1 MFLIVLKT
9 YSQTNISLFDVT
21 LTNGNPTINFD
32 VEKQFN
38 KYHATILIPYSD
50 SQFVEN
56 KETGAKRFFNAR
68 IGHFVYSVEES
79 STTKYRRGIEI
90 IDTKPVFGGIK
101 VIYRSTN

>member
-1 MFLIVLKT
+1 MFVIVLKT

-56 KETGAKRFFNAR
+56 KETGAKRFLMQELVILFILLKKVLQQN
-68 IGHFVYSVEES
+68 IEEGL
-79 STTKYRRGIEI
+79 K
-90 IDTKPVFGGIK
+90 
-101 VIYRSTN
+101 